1 MNGQTLALL
10 KRLNR
15 YRHTPDLHSFKAK
28 INGGVVFVECSAE
41 NAFYIV
47 AFVYDQDG
55 RETRKFWDVTTE
67 EAAKVLDALGLDLE
81 SVET

>member
-15 YRHTPDLHSFKAK
+15 YLHTPDLHSFKAN
-28 INGGVVFVECSAE
+28 INGGVVFVECTGE

-47 AFVYDQDG
+47 AFIYDQDG
-55 RETRKFWDVTTE
+55 GETRKYWDVTTE
-67 EAAKVLDALGLDLE
+67 EAAKVLEHLGLDLE